1 MEERMKNK
9 KEERKEG
16 RRHPGVRNST
26 RKGIIAVQKG
36 SFTGSIQYSI
46 AGAQNI
52 QREIWV
58 KGWKP

>member
-1 MEERMKNK
+1 MQEKGIG
-9 KEERKEG
+9 RKRV

-26 RKGIIAVQKG
+26 RKGIIAVQKR